1 MAIKIFSLEMLF
13 GKTFYGKVTLIF
25 LTGVPETIFF
35 QVLSRTRPKM
45 TTLFPACFYS
55 RLRTAALFSIFT
67 LLTIIDLH
75 SAELVDRVVAV
86 VNDEV
91 ITMSEVNEEG
101 KGFFKK
107 ITEQAPATQMEEAL
121 GRAREEVLNNLIDK
135 KLIAQEALKQN
146 VSVSDEELQ
155 AAAEQMLSNNKIT
168 RETLD
173 NQLAQMGM
181 TYEAYLGTLRNQI
194 LQSKLVNYEIRSK
207 IIITDN
213 MILDYYD
220 THYTKHVSQGGY
232 YLMQMGFIW
241 GKDSTANGSAPAKY
255 ADKIDAKKRAE
266 RVRDLVLSGQD
277 FRTLAQKFSDLP
289 SAADGGDI
297 GVFEEDEMAAYMRE
311 AVLKLNPGEL
321 SEVLETPS
329 GYQFFKLLSSQDGQ
343 IVVQASFDS
352 VKEEIRNKLY
362 EEELK
367 GEFDNWVKKIKEDAY
382 IKKL

>member
-1 MAIKIFSLEMLF
+1 
-13 GKTFYGKVTLIF
+13 
-25 LTGVPETIFF
+25 
-35 QVLSRTRPKM
+35 M
-45 TTLFPACFYS
+45 TTLFSANLFS
-55 RLRTAALFSIFT
+55 LLRTSALCTLFS
-67 LLTIIDLH
+67 LLVTTDLH

-86 VNDEV
+86 VNDDV

-107 ITEQAPATQMEEAL
+107 ITEQAPATQLDEAL
-121 GRAREEVLNNLIDK
+121 RRAREEVLNNLIDK
-135 KLIAQEALKQN
+135 KLIAQVAAKEN
-146 VSVSDEELQ
+146 VSVSPEELQ
-155 AAAEQMLSNNKIT
+155 AAAEQMLINNKLT

-173 NQLAQMGM
+173 SQLAQMGM
-181 TYEAYLGTLRNQI
+181 SYEAYLETLRNQI

-207 IIITDN
+207 IIITDD

-241 GKDSTANGSAPAKY
+241 GRDNSANGSAPAKY
-255 ADKIDAKKRAE
+255 ADKVDAKKRAE
-266 RVRDLVLSGQD
+266 RVRELVLNGQD

-289 SAADGGDI
+289 SAADGGDL
-297 GVFEEDEMAAYMRE
+297 GVFQADEMAPYMQE
-311 AVLKLNPGEL
+311 AVLKLNPGEV
-321 SEVLETPS
+321 SEVIETPS

-362 EEELK
+362 EQELK
-367 GEFDNWVKKIKEDAY
+367 GEFDDWVKKLKEDAY